1 MYLRDQVTAY
11 PPYLH
16 ISRATDIKM
25 SANKLH
31 EAQQR
36 KKAEEE
42 VVVVAEKENVA
53 SIQAKA
59 FAKSVDDTIVPGII
73 IVLTNTGV
81 MDETPEE
88 SNIVMADEVEHN
100 VIEPTSKQS
109 KTSNVATSRDK
120 GEPDAIIVT
129 LPVSASLLSTM
140 HNPPLSLEIKYKI

>member
-1 MYLRDQVTAY
+1 MTNDQMMAHVTQ
-11 PPYLH
+11 
-16 ISRATDIKM
+16 
-25 SANKLH
+25 LH

-100 VIEPTSKQS
+100 VIEP
-109 KTSNVATSRDK
+109 RDK